1 MWTKEQ
7 SQTIEQRDKNIL
19 VSAAAGAGKTAVLV
33 ERIKKM
39 VTEENIPVDSML
51 IVTFTNAAA
60 AEMKEKIRKALSE
73 KVTEMPEL
81 QRQLDILPRA
91 SISTFHSFALDV
103 IRHFFYKIDLD
114 PDFSICDEAQSA
126 VIREEAMDELF
137 RNYYEEFSPGFE
149 RLLDWYGS
157 ERGDDGAKAIIRGL
171 YVSLMAMPEP
181 FKSLQ
186 KKIEELT
193 LDEEEFKKT
202 DAYGFMAEAVCET
215 LKGVCADVR
224 KMRDLLDEHGVSSLS
239 NKLEARE
246 TFFEELLKS
255 ADDGDLTRVYE
266 SMDLEPNVRLVSA
279 KDEREAYE
287 EIKGIVGKYNDRS
300 KKKINDMKESFFAES
315 LPDMLL
321 SLQKTH
327 PIAGTIQRM
336 LTDFDTLFSEKK
348 REKKV
353 MDFSDI
359 EHFCFDILKEE
370 DVAEYYRNRFEYIF
384 IDEYQDTNVIQ
395 EAIVARVARDNNLFM
410 VGDIKQSIYKFR
422 LAEPEIF
429 KGKYDKYADGTDEKS
444 VKIDLNKNFRSDP
457 AILDWVNERFK
468 GIMDD
473 YTEEAYLY
481 PGNRRRGERSFPP
494 EVRLIDMAE
503 REDAGEALKE
513 LKAGEAEALEVCRII
528 GENAG
533 KEYEVVET
541 VDGEEVRTRKKINF
555 RDIVVLMRAVSGNA
569 QVYAE
574 AMKKFGIPCY
584 VDDSK
589 GYFDTIEVEVFMNL
603 LRLMDNRYR
612 DSELISVLRSEILG
626 FTTDEL
632 AELRNRH
639 RNGSFAEAFIAE
651 ANEYESRSSAEKE
664 MHASQN
670 PRETGGGRQDIDE
683 SSGRDSIASKTAFAM
698 RKFNT
703 WKSWA
708 LSLPLS
714 DFVWKLLMDTGYYLA
729 AGAMP
734 AGVQRQANLRALCD
748 KSRKFEENGQSS
760 LYGFIRYVE
769 NIDKNDIRTGQ
780 VKLLG
785 ENDDVVRIMT
795 IHKSKGLEFPVVI
808 CAGMGKKLMYSTTK
822 SKVAFHKDIGLGM
835 VIENPEAG
843 TEKKSLI
850 YDIILKK
857 IHREEV
863 EENIR
868 VLYVAFTRA
877 KEKLY
882 LTGTVKDAEKYIES
896 EELNTSGDTTCL
908 SLLGEIPDVK
918 IVEAGSLVGKS
929 AEQNKGTLEESE
941 TRERTD
947 EESETRER
955 TDEKAETRER
965 TGYDAGPG
973 GGTSQALEIDRRLG
987 FTYPHAEAQ
996 EIRSKY
1002 SVSSLNRKAHTP
1014 AVLMSDSTD
1023 YDYQGGENTF
1033 KEDRKNIGIPKEQ
1046 PKKGLRN
1053 GSGEATLLEPESD
1066 GEKVAE
1072 IGFDFSLPVPG
1083 FFQGNTGL
1091 SAAERGTVYH
1101 RIMEKLDFTYAA
1113 IDGKEY
1119 IEHRIAELVEKKI
1132 LTENEAGSVDVGCI
1146 NGFFRSE
1153 PGIRAVRAAR
1163 KGLLVKEQPF
1173 NLMSERGGE
1182 RIIIQGI
1189 IDCYF
1194 REGDEI
1200 VLLDYKTNRIDP
1212 LKSFDEESERLSGL
1226 YGEQMHL
1233 YKTALEEATNL
1244 KVKNT
1249 YLYLMSVGKVLE
1261 LTV

>member
-91 SISTFHSFALDV
+91 NISTFHSFALDV

-137 RNYYEEFSPGFE
+137 RRYYEEFSPDFE

-181 FKSLQ
+181 FESLQ

-215 LKGVCADVR
+215 LKRVCADVR

-255 ADDGDLTRVYE
+255 ADDGDLTKVYE
-266 SMDLEPNVRLVSA
+266 SIDLEPNVRLVSA

-300 KKKINDMKESFFAES
+300 KKRINDMKESFFAES

-429 KGKYDKYADGTDEKS
+429 KGKYEKYAGGTDEKS
-444 VKIDLNKNFRSDP
+444 VKIDLNKNFRSAP
-457 AILDWVNERFK
+457 AILDWVNDRFK
-468 GIMDD
+468 GIMED

-481 PGNRRRGERSFPP
+481 PGNRCRGERSFPP

-503 REDAGEALKE
+503 REDAGEVLKE

-541 VDGEEVRTRKKINF
+541 VNGEEVRTRKKINF

-651 ANEYESRSSAEKE
+651 ANEYESGSTAEKE

-670 PRETGGGRQDIDE
+670 PPETDDGRQDIDE
-683 SSGRDSIASKTAFAM
+683 SFGRDSIASKTAFAM

-714 DFVWKLLMDTGYYLA
+714 DFVWRLLMDTGYYLA

-822 SKVAFHKDIGLGM
+822 NKVAFHKDIGLGM

-941 TRERTD
+941 TREQTD
-947 EESETRER
+947 EEAETRER
-955 TDEKAETRER
+955 TDEEAETRER
-965 TGYDAGPG
+965 TGSDAGPG
-973 GGTSQALEIDRRLG
+973 GGTSQALEVDRRLG

-1002 SVSSLNRKAHTP
+1002 SVSSLNRKAYTP
-1014 AVLMSDSTD
+1014 A
-1023 YDYQGGENTF
+1023 
-1033 KEDRKNIGIPKEQ
+1033 
-1046 PKKGLRN
+1046 
-1053 GSGEATLLEPESD
+1053 SGSD

-1083 FFQGNTGL
+1083 FFQGNADL

-1101 RIMEKLDFTYAA
+1101 RIMEKLDFTYAEA
-1113 IDGKEY
+1113 DGKEY

-1249 YLYLMSVGKVLE
+1249 YLYLMSVGKALE

>member
-1 MWTKEQ
+1 
-7 SQTIEQRDKNIL
+7 L

-103 IRHFFYKIDLD
+103 IRHFFYKIDLA

-137 RNYYEEFSPGFE
+137 RRYYEEFSPDFE

-157 ERGDDGAKAIIRGL
+157 ERGDDGAKVIIRGL

-181 FKSLQ
+181 FESLQ

-202 DAYGFMAEAVCET
+202 DAYGFMTEAVCET
-215 LKGVCADVR
+215 LKGICADVR
-224 KMRDLLDEHGVSSLS
+224 KMRDLLEEHGVFSLS

-246 TFFEELLKS
+246 TFFEELLKA
-255 ADDGDLTRVYE
+255 ADDGDLTKVYE
-266 SMDLEPNVRLVSA
+266 SIDLEPNVRLVSA

-300 KKKINDMKESFFAES
+300 KKRINGMKESFFAES

-336 LTDFDTLFSEKK
+336 LTDFDRLFSEKK

-384 IDEYQDTNVIQ
+384 IDEYQDTNVLQ

-429 KGKYDKYADGTDEKS
+429 KGKYEKYAGGTDEKS
-444 VKIDLNKNFRSDP
+444 VKIDLNKNFRSAP
-457 AILDWVNERFK
+457 AILDWVNDRFK
-468 GIMDD
+468 GIMED

-481 PGNRRRGERSFPP
+481 PGNRCRGERSFPP

-503 REDAGEALKE
+503 REDAGEVLKE

-541 VDGEEVRTRKKINF
+541 VNGEEVRTRKKINF

-574 AMKKFGIPCY
+574 AMEKFGIPCY

-651 ANEYESRSSAEKE
+651 ANEYESGSSAEKE

-1014 AVLMSDSTD
+1014 AS
-1023 YDYQGGENTF
+1023 
-1033 KEDRKNIGIPKEQ
+1033 
-1046 PKKGLRN
+1046 
-1053 GSGEATLLEPESD
+1053 GSNC
-1066 GEKVAE
+1066 EKVAE
-1072 IGFDFSLPVPG
+1072 IGFEFSLPVPG

-1101 RIMEKLDFTYAA
+1101 RIMEKLDFMYAEA
-1113 IDGKEY
+1113 DGKEY

-1132 LTENEAGSVDVGCI
+1132 LTENEASSVDVECI

-1200 VLLDYKTNRIDP
+1200 VLFDYKTNRIDP

-1249 YLYLMSVGKVLE
+1249 YLYLMSVGKALE

>member
-91 SISTFHSFALDV
+91 NISTFHSFALDV

-137 RNYYEEFSPGFE
+137 RRYYEEFSPDFE

-202 DAYGFMAEAVCET
+202 DAYGFMTEAVCET
-215 LKGVCADVR
+215 LKGICADVR

-255 ADDGDLTRVYE
+255 ADDGDLTKVYE

-300 KKKINDMKESFFAES
+300 KRRINDMKESFFAES

-336 LTDFDTLFSEKK
+336 LTDFDRLFSEKK

-384 IDEYQDTNVIQ
+384 IDEYQDTNVLQ

-429 KGKYDKYADGTDEKS
+429 KGKYEKYAGGTDEKS
-444 VKIDLNKNFRSDP
+444 VKIDLNKNFRSAP
-457 AILDWVNERFK
+457 AILDWVNDRFK
-468 GIMDD
+468 GIMED

-481 PGNRRRGERSFPP
+481 PGNRCRGERSFPP

-503 REDAGEALKE
+503 REDAGEVLKE

-541 VDGEEVRTRKKINF
+541 VNGEEVRTRKKINF

-574 AMKKFGIPCY
+574 AMKKFDIPCY

-651 ANEYESRSSAEKE
+651 ANEYESGSSAEKE

-808 CAGMGKKLMYSTTK
+808 CAGMGKRLMYSTTK

-947 EESETRER
+947 EESETCER
-955 TDEKAETRER
+955 TDEESETRER
-965 TGYDAGPG
+965 TGSDAGPG

-1014 AVLMSDSTD
+1014 AS
-1023 YDYQGGENTF
+1023 
-1033 KEDRKNIGIPKEQ
+1033 
-1046 PKKGLRN
+1046 
-1053 GSGEATLLEPESD
+1053 GSNC
-1066 GEKVAE
+1066 EKVAE
-1072 IGFDFSLPVPG
+1072 IGFEFSLPVPG
-1083 FFQGNTGL
+1083 FFQGNADL

-1101 RIMEKLDFTYAA
+1101 RIMEKLDFTYAEA
-1113 IDGKEY
+1113 DGKEY

>member
-39 VTEENIPVDSML
+39 VTEENVPVDSML

-137 RNYYEEFSPGFE
+137 RRYYEEFSPDFE

-651 ANEYESRSSAEKE
+651 ANEYESGSSAEKE

-714 DFVWKLLMDTGYYLA
+714 DFVWKLLIDTGYYLA

-1014 AVLMSDSTD
+1014 AS
-1023 YDYQGGENTF
+1023 
-1033 KEDRKNIGIPKEQ
+1033 
-1046 PKKGLRN
+1046 
-1053 GSGEATLLEPESD
+1053 GSNC
-1066 GEKVAE
+1066 EKVAE

-1101 RIMEKLDFTYAA
+1101 RIMEKLDFTYAEA
-1113 IDGKEY
+1113 DGKEY

-1132 LTENEAGSVDVGCI
+1132 LTENEASSVDVECI

-1153 PGIRAVRAAR
+1153 SGIRAVRAAR

-1249 YLYLMSVGKVLE
+1249 YLYLMSVGKALE

>member
-137 RNYYEEFSPGFE
+137 RRYYEEFSPGFE

-181 FKSLQ
+181 FESLR

-193 LDEEEFKKT
+193 FDEEEFKKT
-202 DAYGFMAEAVCET
+202 DAYGFMTEAVCET
-215 LKGVCADVR
+215 LKGICADVR
-224 KMRDLLDEHGVSSLS
+224 KMRDLLEEHGVFSLS

-246 TFFEELLKS
+246 TFFEELLKA

-287 EIKGIVGKYNDRS
+287 EIKWIVGKYNDRS
-300 KKKINDMKESFFAES
+300 KKRINGMKESFFAES

-384 IDEYQDTNVIQ
+384 IDEYQDTNVLQ

-429 KGKYDKYADGTDEKS
+429 KGKYEKYADGTDKKS
-444 VKIDLNKNFRSDP
+444 VKIDLNKNFRSAP

-468 GIMDD
+468 GIMED

-481 PGNRRRGERSFPP
+481 PGNRCRGERSFPP

-503 REDAGEALKE
+503 REDAGEVLKE

-541 VDGEEVRTRKKINF
+541 VNGEEVRTRKKINF

-639 RNGSFAEAFIAE
+639 RNGTFAEAFIAE
-651 ANEYESRSSAEKE
+651 ANEYESGSSAEKE

-1014 AVLMSDSTD
+1014 AS
-1023 YDYQGGENTF
+1023 
-1033 KEDRKNIGIPKEQ
+1033 
-1046 PKKGLRN
+1046 
-1053 GSGEATLLEPESD
+1053 GSNC
-1066 GEKVAE
+1066 EKVAE
-1072 IGFDFSLPVPG
+1072 IGFEFSLPVPG
-1083 FFQGNTGL
+1083 FFQGNADL

-1101 RIMEKLDFTYAA
+1101 RIMEKLDFTYAEA
-1113 IDGKEY
+1113 DGKEY

-1132 LTENEAGSVDVGCI
+1132 LTENEASSVDVECI

-1249 YLYLMSVGKVLE
+1249 YLYLMSVGKALE

>member
-91 SISTFHSFALDV
+91 NISTFHSFALDV

-137 RNYYEEFSPGFE
+137 RRYYEEFSPDFE

-157 ERGDDGAKAIIRGL
+157 ERGDDGAKVIIRGL

-181 FKSLQ
+181 FESLQ

-202 DAYGFMAEAVCET
+202 DAYGFMTEAVCET
-215 LKGVCADVR
+215 LKGICADVR

-255 ADDGDLTRVYE
+255 ADDGDLTKVYE

-300 KKKINDMKESFFAES
+300 KKRINDMKESFFAES

-336 LTDFDTLFSEKK
+336 LTDFDRLFSEKK

-384 IDEYQDTNVIQ
+384 IDEYQDTNVLQ

-429 KGKYDKYADGTDEKS
+429 KGKYEKYAGGTDEKS
-444 VKIDLNKNFRSDP
+444 VKIDLNKNFRSAP
-457 AILDWVNERFK
+457 AILDWVNDRFK
-468 GIMDD
+468 GIMED

-481 PGNRRRGERSFPP
+481 PGNRCRGERSFPP

-503 REDAGEALKE
+503 REDAGEVLKE

-541 VDGEEVRTRKKINF
+541 VNGEEVRTRKKINF

-639 RNGSFAEAFIAE
+639 RSGSFAEAFIAE
-651 ANEYESRSSAEKE
+651 ANEYESGSSAEKE

-822 SKVAFHKDIGLGM
+822 NKVAFHKDIGLGM

-965 TGYDAGPG
+965 TGSDAGPG

-1014 AVLMSDSTD
+1014 AS
-1023 YDYQGGENTF
+1023 
-1033 KEDRKNIGIPKEQ
+1033 
-1046 PKKGLRN
+1046 
-1053 GSGEATLLEPESD
+1053 GSNC
-1066 GEKVAE
+1066 EKVAE

-1101 RIMEKLDFTYAA
+1101 RIMEKLDFTYAEA
-1113 IDGKEY
+1113 DGKEY

-1132 LTENEAGSVDVGCI
+1132 LTENEASSVDVECI

-1249 YLYLMSVGKVLE
+1249 YLYLMSVGKALE

>member
-91 SISTFHSFALDV
+91 NISTFHSFALDV

-137 RNYYEEFSPGFE
+137 RNYYEEFSPDFE
-149 RLLDWYGS
+149 RLLDWYGN
-157 ERGDDGAKAIIRGL
+157 ERGDDGVKAILRGL

-181 FKSLQ
+181 FESLQ

-193 LDEEEFKKT
+193 FDEEEFKKT
-202 DAYGFMAEAVCET
+202 DAYGFMTEAVCET

-224 KMRDLLDEHGVSSLS
+224 KMRDLLEEHGVFSLS

-246 TFFEELLKS
+246 TFFEELLKA
-255 ADDGDLTRVYE
+255 ADDGDLTKVYE
-266 SMDLEPNVRLVSA
+266 SIDLEPNVRLVSA

-300 KKKINDMKESFFAES
+300 KKRINGMKESFFAES

-384 IDEYQDTNVIQ
+384 IDEYQDTNVLQ

-429 KGKYDKYADGTDEKS
+429 KGKYEKYAGGTDEKS
-444 VKIDLNKNFRSDP
+444 VKIDLNKNFRSAP
-457 AILDWVNERFK
+457 AILDWVNDRFK
-468 GIMDD
+468 GIMED

-481 PGNRRRGERSFPP
+481 PGNRCRGERSFPP

-503 REDAGEALKE
+503 REDAGEVLKE

-541 VDGEEVRTRKKINF
+541 VNGEEVRTRKKINF

-574 AMKKFGIPCY
+574 AMEKFGIPCY

-651 ANEYESRSSAEKE
+651 ANEYESGSSAEKE

-918 IVEAGSLVGKS
+918 IVEAGSLVAKS

-947 EESETRER
+947 EKAETRER
-955 TDEKAETRER
+955 TDEEAELYER
-965 TGYDAGPG
+965 TGSDAGPG
-973 GGTSQALEIDRRLG
+973 GGTSQALEVDRRLG

-1014 AVLMSDSTD
+1014 AS
-1023 YDYQGGENTF
+1023 
-1033 KEDRKNIGIPKEQ
+1033 
-1046 PKKGLRN
+1046 
-1053 GSGEATLLEPESD
+1053 GSNC
-1066 GEKVAE
+1066 EKVAE
-1072 IGFDFSLPVPG
+1072 IGFEFSLPVPG
-1083 FFQGNTGL
+1083 FFQGNADL

-1101 RIMEKLDFTYAA
+1101 RIMEKLDFTYAEA
-1113 IDGKEY
+1113 DGKEY

-1132 LTENEAGSVDVGCI
+1132 LTENEASSVDVECI

>member
-1 MWTKEQ
+1 M
-7 SQTIEQRDKNIL
+7 

-103 IRHFFYKIDLD
+103 IRHFFYKIDLA

-137 RNYYEEFSPGFE
+137 RRYYEEFSPDFE

-157 ERGDDGAKAIIRGL
+157 ERGDDGAKVIIRGL

-181 FKSLQ
+181 FESLQ

-202 DAYGFMAEAVCET
+202 DAYGFMTEAVCET
-215 LKGVCADVR
+215 LKGICADVR
-224 KMRDLLDEHGVSSLS
+224 KMRDLLEEHGVFSLS

-246 TFFEELLKS
+246 TFFEELLKA
-255 ADDGDLTRVYE
+255 ADDGDLTKVYE
-266 SMDLEPNVRLVSA
+266 SIDLEPNVRLVSA

-300 KKKINDMKESFFAES
+300 KKRINGMKESFFAES

-336 LTDFDTLFSEKK
+336 LTDFDRLFSEKK

-384 IDEYQDTNVIQ
+384 IDEYQDTNVLQ

-429 KGKYDKYADGTDEKS
+429 KGKYEKYAGGTDEKS
-444 VKIDLNKNFRSDP
+444 VKIDLNKNFRSAP
-457 AILDWVNERFK
+457 AILDWVNDRFK
-468 GIMDD
+468 GIMED

-481 PGNRRRGERSFPP
+481 PGNRCRGERSFPP

-503 REDAGEALKE
+503 REDAGEVLKE

-541 VDGEEVRTRKKINF
+541 VNGEEVRTRKKINF

-574 AMKKFGIPCY
+574 AMEKFGIPCY

-651 ANEYESRSSAEKE
+651 ANEYESGSSAEKE

-1014 AVLMSDSTD
+1014 AS
-1023 YDYQGGENTF
+1023 
-1033 KEDRKNIGIPKEQ
+1033 
-1046 PKKGLRN
+1046 
-1053 GSGEATLLEPESD
+1053 GSNC
-1066 GEKVAE
+1066 EKVAE
-1072 IGFDFSLPVPG
+1072 IGFEFSLPVPG

-1101 RIMEKLDFTYAA
+1101 RIMEKLDFMYAEA
-1113 IDGKEY
+1113 DGKEY

-1132 LTENEAGSVDVGCI
+1132 LTENEASSVDVECI

-1200 VLLDYKTNRIDP
+1200 VLFDYKTNRIDP

-1249 YLYLMSVGKVLE
+1249 YLYLMSVGKALE

>member
-300 KKKINDMKESFFAES
+300 KKRINGMKESFFAES

-336 LTDFDTLFSEKK
+336 LTDFDRLFSEKK

-384 IDEYQDTNVIQ
+384 IDEYQDTNVLQ

-429 KGKYDKYADGTDEKS
+429 KGKYEKYAGGTDEKS
-444 VKIDLNKNFRSDP
+444 VKIDLNKNFRSAP
-457 AILDWVNERFK
+457 AILDWVNDRFK
-468 GIMDD
+468 GIMED

-481 PGNRRRGERSFPP
+481 PGNRCRGERSFPP

-503 REDAGEALKE
+503 REDAGEVLKE

-541 VDGEEVRTRKKINF
+541 VNGEEVRTRKKINF

-651 ANEYESRSSAEKE
+651 ANEYESGSSAEKE

-929 AEQNKGTLEESE
+929 AEQNKGTLEEAE

-955 TDEKAETRER
+955 TDEESETRER
-965 TGYDAGPG
+965 TGSDAGPG
-973 GGTSQALEIDRRLG
+973 GGTSQALEVDRRLG

-1014 AVLMSDSTD
+1014 AS
-1023 YDYQGGENTF
+1023 
-1033 KEDRKNIGIPKEQ
+1033 
-1046 PKKGLRN
+1046 
-1053 GSGEATLLEPESD
+1053 GSNC
-1066 GEKVAE
+1066 EKVAE
-1072 IGFDFSLPVPG
+1072 IGFEFSLPVPG
-1083 FFQGNTGL
+1083 FFQGNADL

-1101 RIMEKLDFTYAA
+1101 RIMEKLDFTYAEA
-1113 IDGKEY
+1113 DGKEY

-1132 LTENEAGSVDVGCI
+1132 LTENEASSVDVECI

-1249 YLYLMSVGKVLE
+1249 YLYLMSVGKALE

>member
-91 SISTFHSFALDV
+91 NISTFHSFALDV

-157 ERGDDGAKAIIRGL
+157 ERGDDGVKAILRGL

-181 FKSLQ
+181 FESLR

-193 LDEEEFKKT
+193 FDEEEFKKT

-224 KMRDLLDEHGVSSLS
+224 KIRDLLEEHGVSSLS

-246 TFFEELLKS
+246 TFFEELLKA
-255 ADDGDLTRVYE
+255 ADDGDLTKVYE
-266 SMDLEPNVRLVSA
+266 SIDLEPNVRLVSA

-300 KKKINDMKESFFAES
+300 KKRINGMKESFFAES

-336 LTDFDTLFSEKK
+336 LTDFDRLFSEKK

-384 IDEYQDTNVIQ
+384 IDEYQDTNVLQ

-429 KGKYDKYADGTDEKS
+429 KGKYEKYAGGTDEKS
-444 VKIDLNKNFRSDP
+444 VKIDLNKNFRSAP
-457 AILDWVNERFK
+457 AILDWVNDRFK
-468 GIMDD
+468 GIMED

-481 PGNRRRGERSFPP
+481 PGNRCRGERSFPP

-503 REDAGEALKE
+503 REDAGEVLKE

-541 VDGEEVRTRKKINF
+541 VNGEEVRTRKKINF

-574 AMKKFGIPCY
+574 AMEKFGIPCY

-651 ANEYESRSSAEKE
+651 ANEYESGSSAEKE

-670 PRETGGGRQDIDE
+670 PWETGGGRQDIDE

-822 SKVAFHKDIGLGM
+822 NKVAFHKDIGLGM

-929 AEQNKGTLEESE
+929 AEQNKGMLEESE

-965 TGYDAGPG
+965 TGSDAGPG
-973 GGTSQALEIDRRLG
+973 GRTSQALEIDRRLG

-1014 AVLMSDSTD
+1014 AS
-1023 YDYQGGENTF
+1023 
-1033 KEDRKNIGIPKEQ
+1033 
-1046 PKKGLRN
+1046 
-1053 GSGEATLLEPESD
+1053 GSNC
-1066 GEKVAE
+1066 EKVAE

-1083 FFQGNTGL
+1083 FFQGNADL

-1101 RIMEKLDFTYAA
+1101 RIMEKLDFTYAEA
-1113 IDGKEY
+1113 DGKEY

-1132 LTENEAGSVDVGCI
+1132 LTENEASSVDVECI

-1249 YLYLMSVGKVLE
+1249 YLYLMSVGKALE

>member
-246 TFFEELLKS
+246 TFFEELLKA
-255 ADDGDLTRVYE
+255 ADDGDLTKVYE
-266 SMDLEPNVRLVSA
+266 SIDLEPNVRLVSA

-300 KKKINDMKESFFAES
+300 KKRINGMKESFFAES

-336 LTDFDTLFSEKK
+336 LTDFDRLFSEKK

-384 IDEYQDTNVIQ
+384 IDEYQDTNVLQ

-429 KGKYDKYADGTDEKS
+429 KGKYEKYAGGTDEKS
-444 VKIDLNKNFRSDP
+444 VKIDLNKNFRSAP
-457 AILDWVNERFK
+457 TILDWVNDRFK
-468 GIMDD
+468 GIMED

-481 PGNRRRGERSFPP
+481 PGNRCRGERSFPP

-503 REDAGEALKE
+503 REDAGEVLKE

-541 VDGEEVRTRKKINF
+541 VNGEEVRTRKKINF

-651 ANEYESRSSAEKE
+651 ANEYESGSSAEKE

-714 DFVWKLLMDTGYYLA
+714 DFVWRLLMDTGYYLA

-822 SKVAFHKDIGLGM
+822 NKVAFHKDIGLGM

-908 SLLGEIPDVK
+908 SLLRELPDIK
-918 IVEAGSLVGKS
+918 IVEAGSLVGKI
-929 AEQNKGTLEESE
+929 AEQNKGTLEEAE

-955 TDEKAETRER
+955 TDEEAETRER
-965 TGYDAGPG
+965 TGSDAGPG
-973 GGTSQALEIDRRLG
+973 GRTSQALEIDRRLG

-1014 AVLMSDSTD
+1014 AS
-1023 YDYQGGENTF
+1023 
-1033 KEDRKNIGIPKEQ
+1033 
-1046 PKKGLRN
+1046 
-1053 GSGEATLLEPESD
+1053 GSNC
-1066 GEKVAE
+1066 EKVAE
-1072 IGFDFSLPVPG
+1072 IGFEFSLPVPG
-1083 FFQGNTGL
+1083 FFQGNADL

-1101 RIMEKLDFTYAA
+1101 RIMEKLDFTYAEA
-1113 IDGKEY
+1113 DGKEY

-1132 LTENEAGSVDVGCI
+1132 LTENEASSVDVECI

-1249 YLYLMSVGKVLE
+1249 YLYLMSVGKALE

>member
-7 SQTIEQRDKNIL
+7 SQTIEQRNKNIL

-137 RNYYEEFSPGFE
+137 RRYYEEFSPDFE

-181 FKSLQ
+181 FESLQ

-255 ADDGDLTRVYE
+255 ADDGDLTKVYE

-300 KKKINDMKESFFAES
+300 KKRINDMKESFFAES

-384 IDEYQDTNVIQ
+384 IDEYQDTNVLQ

-429 KGKYDKYADGTDEKS
+429 KGKYEKYAGGTDEKS
-444 VKIDLNKNFRSDP
+444 VKIDLNKNFRSAP
-457 AILDWVNERFK
+457 AILDWVNDRFK
-468 GIMDD
+468 GIMED

-481 PGNRRRGERSFPP
+481 PGNRCRGERSFPP

-503 REDAGEALKE
+503 REDAGEVLKE

-541 VDGEEVRTRKKINF
+541 VNGEEVRTRKKINF

-651 ANEYESRSSAEKE
+651 ANEYESGSPAEKE

-670 PRETGGGRQDIDE
+670 PRETDGGRQDIDE
-683 SSGRDSIASKTAFAM
+683 SYGRDSIASKTAFAM

-822 SKVAFHKDIGLGM
+822 NKVAFHKDIGLGM
-835 VIENPEAG
+835 VIEDPEAG

-918 IVEAGSLVGKS
+918 IVEAGSLVEKS

-941 TRERTD
+941 TCERTD
-947 EESETRER
+947 EEAETCER

-965 TGYDAGPG
+965 TGSDAGPG

-1002 SVSSLNRKAHTP
+1002 SVSSLNRKAHTS
-1014 AVLMSDSTD
+1014 AS
-1023 YDYQGGENTF
+1023 
-1033 KEDRKNIGIPKEQ
+1033 
-1046 PKKGLRN
+1046 
-1053 GSGEATLLEPESD
+1053 GSNC
-1066 GEKVAE
+1066 EKVAE

-1101 RIMEKLDFTYAA
+1101 RIMEKLDFTYAEA
-1113 IDGKEY
+1113 DGKEY

-1132 LTENEAGSVDVGCI
+1132 LTENEASSVDVECI

-1249 YLYLMSVGKVLE
+1249 YLYLMSVGKALE